1 MSPANYRHTDLFRA
15 LRDHTPQRPITGA
28 AALPQD
34 DTPTPVVYA
43 PSGGVNPMLG
53 ARAIIPL
60 VFVFG
65 ILTTIVGHYTGLST
79 GTQIGYAIDALLL
92 LGAFPVIR
100 WVFRCV
106 RYKRVLAAEYIQLAE
121 ARVLQALFGTWVVS
135 YTVLALAWMALHGFH
150 QLTMGGGGEVLLG
163 GSGLWAW
170 LGMPFVMGLIEVRQQ
185 KTRSAAVTKPS
196 DAPVLTQGFG
206 LYLGES
212 TGRLLAQGHGAGI
225 AANHL
230 VGLTLED
237 ACQNIAIFGGI
248 GSGKTTRA
256 IQPLL
261 VQLLEQPCG
270 GLIFDIKGDFK
281 SAVQTLAAETGRHID
296 LIGPGHAGVNLL
308 EGGLTPETAS
318 SFLKSCLLLNGGG
331 KGDSFWVDTATELCR
346 NALGVLSFLDGRYS
360 LHSLYQYL
368 FDPSARAEWDAQA
381 LDVLAGLDERSQ
393 RLLRSYLSY
402 QENVFSSFDEK
413 VVAGVKASVAQIL
426 APFNHPDLIDAFCV
440 AGGGG
445 ANLAGAEQG
454 DIFVVDMPLS
464 RWGLGG
470 KVAYT
475 LIKLRFFNLVQSRSA
490 APDWNQRKGSALPL
504 FFLCDEYQEI
514 VSASRDGLSDLSFW
528 DKSRSNRCVGIVSS
542 QSVSSFY
549 AAIGDRE
556 LADTVL
562 SNFRQQ
568 ICFRTEDEATIKR
581 LNNLVGRVD
590 VARYSYTQG
599 EGTSSQPMAGT
610 GTSQNAS
617 TQISYQERAVFNPQ
631 LFRELGPD
639 QALCLLSIGGRAAD
653 DVLTLTPVFV

>member
-1 MSPANYRHTDLFRA
+1 MNEKLRYTDLFRA
-15 LRDHTPQRPITGA
+15 FRDHTPSQVLTGPASLPA
-28 AALPQD
+28 ADGPAPLI
-34 DTPTPVVYA
+34 YS
-43 PSGGVNPMLG
+43 PSGDVNPMIAG
-53 ARAIIPL
+53 RAVVPIIFAL
-60 VFVFG
+60 AVVTG
-65 ILTTIVGHYTGLST
+65 IVGHITGLST
-79 GTQIGYAIDALLL
+79 GEQIGWAINVLLF
-92 LGAFPVIR
+92 LGTWPVLR
-100 WVFRCV
+100 WLVRCL
-106 RYKRVLAAEYIQLAE
+106 RYKRVLASEYLQLGQ
-121 ARVLQALFGTWVVS
+121 ARPLVALWGTWMTS
-135 YTVLALAWMALHGFH
+135 YMLLGAIWTLVRGFH
-150 QLTMGGGGEVLLG
+150 EPTMAEG
-163 GSGLWAW
+163 GSELMAATGIFAW
-170 LGMPFVMGLIEVRQQ
+170 LGMPFVMSRVEIRQQ
-185 KTRSAAVTKPS
+185 RQPAKVLHS
-196 DAPVLTQGFG
+196 DAPVLTTGFG
-206 LYLGES
+206 LWVGEA
-212 TGRLLAQGHGAGI
+212 TGRLLSQGHGVGI
-225 AANHL
+225 SPGHM

-261 VQLLEQPCG
+261 VQLLDQECG

-281 SAVQTLAAETGRHID
+281 HSVDAIASETGREIS
-296 LIGPGHAGVNLL
+296 LVGPGHAGLHLL
-308 EGGLTPETAS
+308 DGLTPETAS
-318 SFLKSCLLLNGGG
+318 SFLKSCLLLNGSG
-331 KGDSFWVDTATELCR
+331 KGEAFWVDTATELCR
-346 NALGVLSFLDGRYS
+346 NSLGVLSYLDGHYD
-360 LHSLYQYL
+360 LHSLHDYV
-368 FDPSARAEWDAQA
+368 FDLAKRAEWDAEA
-381 LDVLAGLDERSQ
+381 LERINTFDGRDQ
-393 RLLRSYLSY
+393 RLLRSYLTY
-402 QENVFSSFDEK
+402 HENVFSSFDEK

-440 AGGGG
+440 AGDSG

-475 LIKLRFFNLVQSRSA
+475 LIKLRFFNLLQSRSA
-490 APDWNQRKGSALPL
+490 AADWNQRKGSALPL

-562 SNFRQQ
+562 QNFRQQ
-568 ICFRTEDEATIKR
+568 ICFRTEDESTIKR

-610 GTSQNAS
+610 GQSQHES
-617 TQISYQERAVFNPQ
+617 TQVSYQERAVFNPQ

-639 QALCLLSIGGRAAD
+639 RALCLLSIGGRAAD